1 MTNAVTNPFTPVVG
15 KVPLHMAGRE
25 EIIADVEAAL
35 AGAGNDP
42 AIISLLVGPRGT
54 GKTALLSYFAEA
66 AESRGWISARVTC
79 VKGMLDD
86 ILIRTQRAAKHL
98 VDVQPRRKVM
108 GVGIGDVVSLEL
120 EDAPQE
126 LSNWRSRMDDILD
139 ALAESDAGL
148 LVTVDEVNPSIE
160 EMTTLVAA
168 FQHFLDEG
176 KKVALIMAGLPYG
189 VSSLLSGK
197 STSFLRRAA
206 RYELQAL
213 SDYEVEEAL
222 VRTMRD
228 GGKSFEDDALGAA
241 VAATKGF
248 PFMLQLV
255 GYRAWRMADDS
266 SIVSLQNVNDATS
279 VARKELEQR
288 VYEAVWFELSE
299 ADKSFL
305 LAMTEDV
312 GMTRQSDLA
321 ARLGKSVGTSRDT
334 KSACCSRALSRKGRR
349 ACWSFAC
356 LDLGVLYGTHRRGAR
371 LASSVHPEAYM
382 TAP

>member
-1 MTNAVTNPFTPVVG
+1 MIEEFVNPFTPVVG

-25 EIIADVEAAL
+25 LIIADVETAL
-35 AGAGNDP
+35 AGTGNDP

-54 GKTALLSYFAEA
+54 GKTALLSYLAQS
-66 AESRGWISARVTC
+66 AESSGWISARVTC

-86 ILIRTQRAAKHL
+86 ILIRTRRAARHL
-98 VDVQPRRKVM
+98 VGVEPSRKVK
-108 GVGIGDVVSLEL
+108 GVSIADLFSVDL
-120 EDAPQE
+120 EDSPHEPA
-126 LSNWRSRMDDILD
+126 NWRSRMDDLLD
-139 ALAESDAGL
+139 ALAECETGL
-148 LVTVDEVNPSIE
+148 LVTIDEVNPGIE

-213 SDYEVEEAL
+213 NDYEVQEAL
-222 VRTMRD
+222 IRTMGD
-228 GGKSFEDDALGAA
+228 GGKSFEPNALDAA
-241 VAATKGF
+241 VQATKGF

-255 GYRAWRMADDS
+255 GYRAWRMAGDS
-266 SIVSLQNVNDATS
+266 SVVSLTNVRDAAS

-305 LAMTEDV
+305 LAMTCDAGV
-312 GMTRQSDLA
+312 TRQADLVV
-321 ARLGKSVGTSRDT
+321 RLGKPSGHVSRY
-334 KSACCSRALSRKGRR
+334 KKRMLQQGVIQERSR
-349 ACWSFAC
+349 
-356 LDLGVLYGTHRRGAR
+356 GVLEFCLPGFKEYFANRIAEER
-371 LASSVHPEAYM
+371 SW
-382 TAP
+382 

>member
-206 RYELQAL
+206 RYELRAL
-213 SDYEVEEAL
+213 SDYEVEESL

-241 VAATKGF
+241 VEATKGF

-279 VARKELEQR
+279 VARKEFEQR

-305 LAMTEDV
+305 LAMTEDA

-321 ARLGKSVGTSRDT
+321 ARLGKSSGHVSRY
-334 KSACCSRALSRKGRR
+334 KKRMLQQGVIQERSKGLLE
-349 ACWSFAC
+349 FC
-356 LDLGVLYGTHRRGAR
+356 LPGFREYFMERIAGERD
-371 LASSVHPEAYM
+371 
-382 TAP
+382 